1 MKILSVRISEDLLDG
16 ISELGRIFSKRRANI
31 LNDFVRFVFANFDRD
46 QLKDFFVQIVKP
58 RTEKEFYAVSVKV
71 APEVEEIFSPIAE
84 RANIKITHMYSN
96 ILKYMYNFSLKNPE
110 FSHKKIVL
118 NAINEALEK
127 LSKNT

>member
-1 MKILSVRISEDLLDG
+1 MKILSVRVNEDLFDG
-16 ISELGRIFSKRRANI
+16 ITELSRIFSKRRANV
-31 LNDFVRFVFANFDRD
+31 LNDFVQFVFANFDRE
-46 QLKDFFVQIVKP
+46 QLKDFFLQITKP
-58 RTEKEFYAVSVKV
+58 RTERNLIAISVKV

-127 LSKNT
+127 LSKNS